1 MKRLLIFTLTICLML
16 GIFIPVSANHPPI
29 TLKYDGKIVKCDVP
43 PVIREDRTLI
53 PARALFEE
61 LGADIT
67 WNASKKTVTI
77 EYNEDVILLTIGS
90 KNATLN
96 KLKVTMDVPA
106 MIVDDRTMIPVRF
119 VAENL
124 GFDVEWDAKNYIV
137 NVKPK
142 IEYDYKL
149 SKVYVQSYEDETV
162 IRLNDIGNA
171 EISKMTLTAPKR
183 LIFDFDSTKLE
194 TDTNKIACD
203 DTFLTSIRFGQFSE
217 TTTRVVLDIKE
228 DANYKITEKIDKDDY
243 LIYLRS
249 QAFKPT
255 DDNRVVFIDAG
266 HGGSEVGAIGTLYDK
281 SSFDSN
287 GNLLELLEKPK
298 VEKEVYEKDINLSIA
313 LKTEKLLKQAG
324 VKTCML
330 RTTDKYINIYDRPII
345 ANNEDAFMY
354 LSIHN
359 NASTSESV
367 KGTQVYY
374 SDECPS
380 YPGMTNKE
388 LATIFYNAIVEST
401 GLRKAG
407 VIDNP
412 RYIVINQTEMPALI
426 LEIAF
431 VTNQED
437 LEKLLNDKFL
447 DKVAQGICNG
457 TVEALKK
464 IEDEL

>member
-1 MKRLLIFTLTICLML
+1 MKRLLIFLLSILL
-16 GIFIPVSANHPPI
+16 VLSIFIPVSANHPPI
-29 TLKYDGKIVKCDVP
+29 TLKYDGKVVKCDVP

-67 WNASKKTVTI
+67 WNSSKKTVTV
-77 EYNEDVILLTIGS
+77 EYNDDVILLTIGS

-96 KLKVTMDVPA
+96 KLKVAMDVPA
-106 MIVDDRTMIPVRF
+106 MIVEDRTMIPVRF

-124 GFDVEWDAKNYIV
+124 GFDVEWDAKKYIV

-142 IEYDYKL
+142 IEHDYKL
-149 SKVYVQSYEDETV
+149 SKVYVQSYEEETV
-162 IRLNDIGNA
+162 IRLNDIGSA
-171 EISKMTLTAPKR
+171 KLSKLTLTDPKR
-183 LIFDFDSTKLE
+183 LIFDFDSTVLATE
-194 TDTNKIACD
+194 TNKIICD
-203 DTFLTSIRFGQFSE
+203 DEFLTSVRLGQFSD
-217 TTTRVVLDIKE
+217 TTTRVVLDIK
-228 DANYKITEKIDKDDY
+228 DNVNYKITEKVDKDDY

-249 QAFKPT
+249 HTFKPI
-255 DDNRVVFIDAG
+255 DDEKVVFIDAG

-281 SSFDSN
+281 SSFDSD
-287 GNLLELLEKPK
+287 GKLLDLLEKPK
-298 VEKEVYEKDINLSIA
+298 VKKEVYEKDINLSIA
-313 LKTEKLLKQAG
+313 LKTDKLLKKAG

-345 ANNEDAFMY
+345 ANDKNAFMY

-367 KGTQVYY
+367 NGVQVYY

-380 YPGMTNKE
+380 YPDMTNKE
-388 LATIFYNAIVEST
+388 LATIFYNSIAKST

-407 VIDNP
+407 VVDNP
-412 RYIVINQTEMPALI
+412 RYIVINQTKMPALI

-437 LEKLLNDKFL
+437 LEKLLDDKFL

-457 TVEALKK
+457 TVEALEK
-464 IEDEL
+464 IEI

>member
-1 MKRLLIFTLTICLML
+1 MKRLLVILLS
-16 GIFIPVSANHPPI
+16 IFIVLAIFMPVSANHPPI
-29 TLKYDGKIVKCDVP
+29 TLKYDGKVVKCDVP
-43 PVIREDRTLI
+43 PVIRDDRTLI

-67 WNASKKTVTI
+67 WNSAKKTVTI
-77 EYNEDVILLTIGS
+77 EYEEDVILLTIGS
-90 KNATLN
+90 KDAKLN
-96 KLKVTMDVPA
+96 KLKVYMDVPA
-106 MIVDDRTMIPVRF
+106 MIINDRTMIPVRF

-124 GFDVEWDAKNYIV
+124 GFDVEWDAKEYIV

-142 IEYDYKL
+142 LEYDYKL
-149 SKVYVQSYEDETV
+149 SKVYVQSYDDETIIKISGV
-162 IRLNDIGNA
+162 ADA
-171 EISKMTLTAPKR
+171 HISKMTLSEPKR
-183 LIFDFDSTKLE
+183 LIFDFDSTLLQTE
-194 TDTNKIACD
+194 SNRIECD
-203 DTFLTSIRFGQFSE
+203 DEFISSVRLGQFSE
-217 TTTRVVLDIKE
+217 TTARVVLDIKE
-228 DANYKITEKIDKDDY
+228 SVAYKLTEKKEKGDY
-243 LIYLRS
+243 YIYLRS
-249 QAFKPT
+249 QTFKPS
-255 DDNRVVFIDAG
+255 DDSKVVFIDAG

-313 LKTEKLLKQAG
+313 LKTEKLLKKAG

-345 ANNEDAFMY
+345 ANDKNAYMY

-367 KGTQVYY
+367 NGVQVYY

-380 YPGMTNKE
+380 YEGMTNKE
-388 LATIFYNAIVEST
+388 LATIFYNSIADAT

-407 VIDNP
+407 VVDNP
-412 RYIVINQTEMPALI
+412 RYIVINQTKMPSLI

-437 LEKLLNDKFL
+437 LEKLLDDKFL
-447 DKVAQGICNG
+447 DKVAKGISDG
-457 TVEALKK
+457 TVEALERIENKK
-464 IEDEL
+464 